1 MDTDKPKSSL
11 PELEEKIIEF
21 WEENKIFEK
30 SILQRKNAKRYVF
43 YDGPPFAT
51 GLPHYGHIL
60 ASTIK
65 DMVPRYWTMRG
76 FQVPRRW
83 GWDCHGLPIE
93 TLVEQ
98 ELNIAGRKAIERFGV
113 KKFNETARSKVL
125 TYTNEWAKTV
135 RRIGRFVDFD
145 NSYATMSPTYMESVI
160 WAFSQL
166 YKKGLVY
173 RDNRTSLFCPRCE
186 TPLSNFEIAMD
197 NSYRDQ
203 EDDSVYVRLP
213 LHGSKK
219 ENLLIWTTTPWT
231 LPGNAAVAVNPKIEY
246 TKYRVDGELV
256 WAATT
261 PPHEVGAKVEVVERI
276 SGKALVGKQYEPLFR
291 LTDDKDA
298 YRVVG
303 ADFVDIAEGTGL
315 VHIAPSFGEEDF
327 ILGKK
332 ESLPLLNTLD
342 DLGRFNSTYAGLKFL
357 EGKKTTEANPIV
369 IDWLKQKKLL
379 WRVQKIMHRYP
390 ICWRCSTPL
399 IYKVQLS
406 WFIKVSAIKGKMLE
420 LNEKIDWHPEHL
432 KHGRFGNDLAGAP
445 DWNISR
451 SRFWGTPIP
460 IWECTS
466 CKKIQVLGSRDDFH
480 QQSSGAKNRYFIM
493 RHGEAENNIR
503 QVIGSEMPERK
514 KYHLTL
520 RGKIAVEKSAKN
532 LKKEKIDFIV
542 ASDFTRTKE
551 TAELIASKS
560 DVKVVLDE
568 RLREIKGLDGESSNM
583 VDTYIASPAERL
595 TKKVPGGETLPEVR
609 TRIFPVIKDLERKY
623 EGKNILI
630 IGHEASLW
638 ALYAASAGLSNDE
651 MIQLRA
657 EKGVFIRY
665 AEFLKMP
672 YKIVPRND
680 TGELDFHLPYID
692 EVKIYC
698 SECASEAKRVPE
710 VFDCWFESGSMPFAA
725 QHYPFENKEVFEK
738 NFPADFIAEYIAQT
752 RGWFNKL
759 HVLAS
764 ALFGKQSFRHA
775 VTTGTIL
782 SEKGEKLS
790 KSRKNFPDPWILFGK
805 YGVDAMRYYLMASPV
820 MQADNVN
827 FSEKDVD
834 EIYKKYSLI
843 SYNVLNLFKLYQDRL
858 KRGKKG
864 KIGAHVLDRWILSR
878 LHSTIR
884 EVTSGFD
891 RYEIVEA
898 VRPLLGFI
906 QDLSLWYVRRSR
918 DRIKSE
924 TPDAINA
931 LVTLQFVLGELSK
944 LMAPVTPFL
953 AEIIYRDLLNK
964 KKISVHLEDWPKFE
978 KKRIDKNLEGAMA
991 EARDLASQALRLRAE
1006 AKIKVRQPL
1015 AELQVSS
1022 LKFKGKRELL
1032 ELIKN
1037 EVNVKEIVFGNELKL
1052 DTQITPELK
1061 EEGMV
1066 REFVRNIQ
1074 EMRRDLGLKPGHTIR
1089 IQVVG
1094 NVNLEAI
1101 ISKWKDGIRKDTYA
1115 KEIKIGGKKIFS
1127 IERELEFDGT
1137 ELCIGI
1143 DRV

>member
-1 MDTDKPKSSL
+1 MDTEKQKSSL
-11 PELEEKIIEF
+11 PELEEEIIKF

-30 SILQRKNAKRYVF
+30 SILQRKNSKRYVF

-65 DMVPRYWTMRG
+65 DMVPRYWAMRG
-76 FQVPRRW
+76 FRVDRRW

-93 TLVEQ
+93 NIVEQ
-98 ELNIAGRKAIERFGV
+98 ELDISGRKAIEKFGI
-113 KKFNETARSKVL
+113 KNFNEHARSKVL
-125 TYTNEWAKTV
+125 EYAAEWFKTV
-135 RRIGRFVDFD
+135 RRIGRFVDFE
-145 NSYATMSPTYMESVI
+145 NYYATMQPTYMESVL
-160 WAFSQL
+160 WAFREL

-173 RDNRTSLFCPRCE
+173 KDSRTSLFCPRCE
-186 TPLSNFEIAMD
+186 TPLSNSEIAMD

-203 EDDSVYVRLP
+203 EDDSVFVKLRLQD
-213 LHGSKK
+213 SKN
-219 ENLLIWTTTPWT
+219 EYLLIWTTTPWT

-246 TKYRVDGELV
+246 TKYKAGNEFL

-261 PPHEVGAKVEVVERI
+261 PPHELGAQIEVVEKV
-276 SGKALVGKQYEPLFR
+276 SGKSLIGKKYIPLFS
-291 LTDDKDA
+291 LTGDKDA

-303 ADFVDIAEGTGL
+303 ADFVDISEGTGL
-315 VHIAPSFGEEDF
+315 VHIAPAFGEEDF
-327 ILGKK
+327 LLGKK
-332 ESLPLLNTLD
+332 ENLPLLQTLD
-342 DLGRFNSTYAGLKFL
+342 DLGQFTSAYPALKFL
-357 EGKKTTEANPIV
+357 LGKKTSVANKI
-369 IDWLKQKKLL
+369 IIEWFKERGFL

-390 ICWRCSTPL
+390 ICWRCQTPL
-399 IYKVQLS
+399 IYKVQPS
-406 WFIKVSAIKGKMLE
+406 WFIKISAIKEKILK
-420 LNEKIDWHPEHL
+420 LNERIDWHPEHL
-432 KHGRFGNDLAGAP
+432 KHGRFGNDLETAP
-445 DWNISR
+445 DWNVSR

-460 IWECTS
+460 IWECAK

-503 QVIGSEMPERK
+503 QVISSEMPERK

-551 TAELIASKS
+551 TAELIASKL

-609 TRIFPVIKDLERKY
+609 TRIFPVIKDFERKY

-680 TGELDFHLPYID
+680 TGELDFHLPYVD

-710 VFDCWFESGSMPFAA
+710 VFDCWFESGSMPFAEK
-725 QHYPFENKEVFEK
+725 HYPFENKKLFEE

-759 HVLAS
+759 HVLSS
-764 ALFGKQSFRHA
+764 ALFGKPAFRHA

-790 KSRKNFPDPWILFGK
+790 KSRQNFPDPWILFGK

-820 MQADNVN
+820 MAADNIN

-843 SYNVLNLFKLYQDRL
+843 SYNVLNLFKLYRDRL
-858 KRGKKG
+858 KKKKG
-864 KIGAHVLDRWILSR
+864 KVGAHILDRWILSR

-898 VRPLLGFI
+898 VRPLLGFV

-918 DRIKSE
+918 ERVKSE
-924 TPDAINA
+924 TPDAITA
-931 LVTLQFVLGELSK
+931 LATLQFVLGELSK

-953 AEIIYRDLLNK
+953 AEIIYRDLLNNK
-964 KKISVHLEDWPKFE
+964 KTSVHLEDWPKFE
-978 KKRIDKNLEGAMA
+978 KKYIDKKLEEAMA

-1015 AELQVSS
+1015 ARLQIANK
-1022 LKFKGKRELL
+1022 LPKELL
-1032 ELIKN
+1032 ELIKA
-1037 EVNVKEIVFGNELKL
+1037 EVNVKEVVFGNELKL

-1061 EEGMV
+1061 EEGTV
-1066 REFVRNIQ
+1066 REFMRNIQ
-1074 EMRRDLGLKPGHTIR
+1074 EMRRDLGLKPGQAIR
-1089 IQVVG
+1089 VQVVG

-1101 ISKWKDGIRKDTYA
+1101 ISKWEKTIKKDTYTR
-1115 KEIKIGGKKIFS
+1115 EIKIGGKKVFS
-1127 IERELEFDGT
+1127 VERELEFDET
-1137 ELCIGI
+1137 ELWIGI
-1143 DRV
+1143 ERSK